1 MNDDEFSTMGFE
13 DGFETLGDQGF
24 ETVGQAP
31 YLRVPPAAMRQRP
44 AAQQQR
50 PALPAGAARF
60 SPAMAAAFRASGIS
74 AEQARAIAREEIARI
89 RATNPLVPWDKL
101 PQRATPRDEAMW
113 PLGLGVVTF
122 DSTTGPTLTL
132 AVTPQRP
139 FRGERLVITTR
150 RAGASAALPTVT
162 ISDLR
167 VGDVPQR
174 IGGGALP
181 ADIFAPDAFG
191 VRLSLDAST
200 PGVLVT
206 LGFTLAGPALAPGDT
221 ITVAAGVIGR
231 ATEAGDR

>member
-1 MNDDEFSTMGFE
+1 
-13 DGFETLGDQGF
+13 
-24 ETVGQAP
+24 
-31 YLRVPPAAMRQRP
+31 
-44 AAQQQR
+44 
-50 PALPAGAARF
+50 LPF
-60 SPAMAAAFRASGIS
+60 SPAALQAFRAPPGVTI
-74 AEQARAIAREEIARI
+74 EQARAIAREEFARL
-89 RATNPLVPWDKL
+89 RSGSPLVPWDKL

-122 DSTTGPTLTL
+122 DNVTGPTLVL
-132 AVTPQRP
+132 SVTPQRP
-139 FRGERLVITTR
+139 FRGERLVITIR
-150 RAGASAALPTVT
+150 RAGASAQLPEVT

-206 LGFTLAGPALAPGDT
+206 LGFTLVGPALAPGDT

>member
-1 MNDDEFSTMGFE
+1 MDDDFSTMGYDE
-13 DGFETLGDQGF
+13 EMLGAAGF
-24 ETVGQAP
+24 ETVGQAAP
-31 YLRVPPAAMRQRP
+31 FARI
-44 AAQQQR
+44 
-50 PALPAGAARF
+50 PAGAIRQQPAPQRALPGRF
-60 SPAMAAAFRASGIS
+60 NPSAMAAFRSGGVS

-122 DSTTGPTLTL
+122 DNASGPTLVL
-132 AVTPQRP
+132 SVTPQRP
-139 FRGERLVITTR
+139 FRGERLVITSR
-150 RAGASAALPTVT
+150 RAGASAQLPTIT

-181 ADIFAPDAFG
+181 AEIFLPDAFG

-206 LGFTLAGPALAPGDT
+206 LGFTLVGPALAPGDT